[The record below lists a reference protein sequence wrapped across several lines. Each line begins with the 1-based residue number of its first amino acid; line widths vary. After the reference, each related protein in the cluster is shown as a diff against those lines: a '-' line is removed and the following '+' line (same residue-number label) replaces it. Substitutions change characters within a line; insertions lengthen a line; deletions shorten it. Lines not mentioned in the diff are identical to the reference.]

1 MSSESISQEQ
11 LTALLLEASNH
22 DQDASTIE
30 AEELI
35 RTLVQQLRPYFA
47 GGKMKGEEI

>member
-11 LTALLLEASNH
+11 LMGLLLEASNH
-22 DQDASTIE
+22 DHDASTIE

-35 RTLVQQLRPYFA
+35 RTMVHQLRPYFA
-47 GGKMKGEEI
+47 GGRMKDEEI